1 MYKYLYET
9 TLLVKLVLHLA
20 SLSNL
25 NDLHKYYKQSNEKIR
40 N

>member
-1 MYKYLYET
+1 MYKYLDKT

-20 SLSNL
+20 PLSNL
-25 NDLHKYYKQSNEKIR
+25 NDLHKYYNQSNEIIR